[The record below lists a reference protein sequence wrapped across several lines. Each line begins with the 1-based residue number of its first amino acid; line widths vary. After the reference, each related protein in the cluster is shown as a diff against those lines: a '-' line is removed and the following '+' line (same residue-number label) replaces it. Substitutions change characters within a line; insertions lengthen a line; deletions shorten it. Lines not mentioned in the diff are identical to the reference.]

1 MRKSKRN
8 CFGDTIAELPAV
20 MFLLFIGLLIPMMC
34 YASSVYR
41 MVFFYFAV
49 RDSCNRAA
57 KASTFT
63 AAGTTANTVFTTD
76 VAGWNDI
83 SGTQSIK
90 ILIKP
95 IPSGPATFATS
106 PLAQG
111 TVNVTNNMYFIRE
124 TAVGSIHPLFG
135 PGSWLGISIPGF
147 TGPLPLN
154 IVVDAYVENPSGLT
168 N

>member
-1 MRKSKRN
+1 
-8 CFGDTIAELPAV
+8 

-34 YASSVYR
+34 YASCVYR

-49 RDSCNRAA
+49 RDSCNKAA

-63 AAGTTANTVFTTD
+63 VAGTTATTVFAAD
-76 VAGWNDI
+76 MAGWKDI
-83 SGTQSIK
+83 SGTESIK

-95 IPSGPATFATS
+95 IPSGSPTFSASALT
-106 PLAQG
+106 PG

-124 TAVGSIHPLFG
+124 TAVGSIHPVFG
-135 PGSWLGISIPGF
+135 PGSWLGLSIPGF
-147 TGPLPLN
+147 TGPLLLN